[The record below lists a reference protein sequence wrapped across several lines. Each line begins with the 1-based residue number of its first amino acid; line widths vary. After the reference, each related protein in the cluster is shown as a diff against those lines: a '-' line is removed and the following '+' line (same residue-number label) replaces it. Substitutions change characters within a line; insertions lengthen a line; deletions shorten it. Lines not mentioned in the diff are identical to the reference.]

1 MFNAEI
7 IQSRLCQAPFV
18 PMRII
23 ISSGQT
29 FDVYHPD
36 LVLVGV
42 REIMIGMASKRNP
55 AFYDQVTRVPLMH
68 ITALEDLP
76 LPSATNN

>member
-1 MFNAEI
+1 MFTAEI
-7 IQSRLCQAPFV
+7 IQSRLRQAPFL
-18 PMRII
+18 PLRII

-36 LVLVGV
+36 LVLIGQ
-42 REIMIGMASKRNP
+42 RDMIIGMASKRNP
-55 AFYDQVTRVPLMH
+55 AVYERVTRVPLMH

-76 LPSATNN
+76 TPSATHN

>member
-1 MFNAEI
+1 MFTAES
-7 IQSRLCQAPFV
+7 IQSRLRQAPFTPV
-18 PMRII
+18 RII

-29 FDVYHPD
+29 FDILHPD

-42 REIMIGMASKRNP
+42 REIMIGMASKRKP

-76 LPSATNN
+76 SPSAAKN